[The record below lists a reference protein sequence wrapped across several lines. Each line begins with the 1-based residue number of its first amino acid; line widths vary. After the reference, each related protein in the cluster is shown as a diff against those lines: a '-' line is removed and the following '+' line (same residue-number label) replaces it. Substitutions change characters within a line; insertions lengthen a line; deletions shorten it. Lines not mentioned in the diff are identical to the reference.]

1 MELVLSQTDID
12 AMPIGLREQLF
23 RYLGGTGYT
32 GGTGPVAEH
41 HLAEALVL
49 NHEQATALLR
59 EVSFH
64 HAGARLLVLL
74 DRLAY
79 ADGAR
84 PPSREQLIEALEDEG
99 GHLGRYLG
107 SLNRMTAKVSGRV
120 GARLYEH
127 QKEAGTYTVPVVTR
141 KLLREL
147 LTMMKTSGKGEEPL
161 WE

>member
-1 MELVLSQTDID
+1 MELVLTQADLD

-23 RYLGGTGYT
+23 SYLGGI
-32 GGTGPVAEH
+32 GPVAEH
-41 HLAEALVL
+41 HPAEAEPLTG
-49 NHEQATALLR
+49 EQATALLR

-84 PPSREQLIEALEDEG
+84 PPSRAQLIEALEDEG
-99 GHLGRYLG
+99 EHLGRYLG
-107 SLNRMTAKVSGRV
+107 SLNRMTAKVTGRP
-120 GARLYEH
+120 GARLCEH
-127 QKEAGTYTVPVVTR
+127 QKEAGTYTVPVATR
-141 KLLREL
+141 KLLRTL
-147 LTMMKTSGKGEEPL
+147 LTMMKTSGKGEAPL